1 VAGLAYGHVDRR
13 KSRLHAGKQAAQPGK
28 GGLDLF
34 AEMAQCRGIRK
45 LSHHMPS
52 LLAGL
57 RDRRQK
63 IGPPDKFVQKA

>member
-1 VAGLAYGHVDRR
+1 VAGLADGHIDRS

-28 GGLDLF
+28 GGLDQL
-34 AEMAQCRGIRK
+34 AEVAQCRGIRN
-45 LSHHMPS
+45 LSNHMPS

-57 RDRRQK
+57 HDQRQK